1 MVIVLHILLL
11 MKKIQMKKI
20 DLNKLSKLDIILI
33 TLIIFSIGYVI
44 GYFVHKANSTISSPV
59 EIISI
64 DSLNNT
70 NKDIYNK
77 IKQLDSIKNEKV
89 IEVKSLDND
98 STLRL
103 FYQLIGK

>member
-1 MVIVLHILLL
+1 
-11 MKKIQMKKI
+11 MKKI

-44 GYFVHKANSTISSPV
+44 GYFVLKANSTISSPV
-59 EIISI
+59 EMISI

>member
-1 MVIVLHILLL
+1 
-11 MKKIQMKKI
+11 MKKI

-70 NKDIYNK
+70 NKDIHNK

>member
-1 MVIVLHILLL
+1 
-11 MKKIQMKKI
+11 MKKI

-33 TLIIFSIGYVI
+33 TLIIFSIVYVI

-59 EIISI
+59 EMINI

>member
-1 MVIVLHILLL
+1 
-11 MKKIQMKKI
+11 MKKI

-59 EIISI
+59 EMISI

>member
-1 MVIVLHILLL
+1 
-11 MKKIQMKKI
+11 MKKI

-44 GYFVHKANSTISSPV
+44 GYFVHKANSTINSPV
-59 EIISI
+59 EMINI

>member
-1 MVIVLHILLL
+1 
-11 MKKIQMKKI
+11 MKKI

-44 GYFVHKANSTISSPV
+44 GCFVHKANSTISSPV
-59 EIISI
+59 EMISI

>member
-1 MVIVLHILLL
+1 
-11 MKKIQMKKI
+11 MKKI

-44 GYFVHKANSTISSPV
+44 GYFIHKANSTISSPV

-89 IEVKSLDND
+89 IEVKSLDNN

>member
-1 MVIVLHILLL
+1 
-11 MKKIQMKKI
+11 MKKI

-44 GYFVHKANSTISSPV
+44 GYFVHKANSTINSPV
-59 EIISI
+59 EMISI

>member
-1 MVIVLHILLL
+1 
-11 MKKIQMKKI
+11 MKKI

-44 GYFVHKANSTISSPV
+44 GYFIHKANSTISSPV
-59 EIISI
+59 EIIRI

-70 NKDIYNK
+70 NKDIHNK

>member
-1 MVIVLHILLL
+1 
-11 MKKIQMKKI
+11 MKKI

-59 EIISI
+59 EMISI

-103 FYQLIGK
+103 FYQLVGK

>member
-1 MVIVLHILLL
+1 MEYILS
-11 MKKIQMKKI
+11 KKINYF
-20 DLNKLSKLDIILI
+20 NK
-33 TLIIFSIGYVI
+33 
-44 GYFVHKANSTISSPV
+44 STTK
-59 EIISI
+59 
-64 DSLNNT
+64 NYH
-70 NKDIYNK
+70 KDIYNK

>member
-1 MVIVLHILLL
+1 
-11 MKKIQMKKI
+11 MKKI

-77 IKQLDSIKNEKV
+77 IKQLDSIKNEKI

>member
-1 MVIVLHILLL
+1 
-11 MKKIQMKKI
+11 MKKI

-59 EIISI
+59 EVISI

>member
-1 MVIVLHILLL
+1 
-11 MKKIQMKKI
+11 MKKI

-33 TLIIFSIGYVI
+33 TVIIFSIGYVI

-59 EIISI
+59 EMIRI

-70 NKDIYNK
+70 NKDIHNK

>member
-1 MVIVLHILLL
+1 
-11 MKKIQMKKI
+11 MKKI

-77 IKQLDSIKNEKV
+77 TKQLDSIKNEKV

>member
-1 MVIVLHILLL
+1 
-11 MKKIQMKKI
+11 MKKI

-44 GYFVHKANSTISSPV
+44 GYFVHKANSTISTPV
-59 EIISI
+59 EMISI

>member
-1 MVIVLHILLL
+1 
-11 MKKIQMKKI
+11 MKKI

-44 GYFVHKANSTISSPV
+44 GYFVDKANSTISSPV
-59 EIISI
+59 EMISI

>member
-1 MVIVLHILLL
+1 
-11 MKKIQMKKI
+11 MKKI

-44 GYFVHKANSTISSPV
+44 GYFVHKATSTISSPV
-59 EIISI
+59 EMISI

>member
-1 MVIVLHILLL
+1 
-11 MKKIQMKKI
+11 MKKI

-44 GYFVHKANSTISSPV
+44 GYFVHKANSIISSPI

>member
-1 MVIVLHILLL
+1 
-11 MKKIQMKKI
+11 MKKI

-59 EIISI
+59 EITSI

>member
-1 MVIVLHILLL
+1 
-11 MKKIQMKKI
+11 MKKI
-20 DLNKLSKLDIILI
+20 DLNNLSKLDIILI
-33 TLIIFSIGYVI
+33 TLIIFFIGYVI
-44 GYFVHKANSTISSPV
+44 GYFAHKANSTISSPV

-70 NKDIYNK
+70 NKDIYNQ

>member
-1 MVIVLHILLL
+1 
-11 MKKIQMKKI
+11 MKMI

-77 IKQLDSIKNEKV
+77 IKQLDSIKNEKI

>member
-1 MVIVLHILLL
+1 
-11 MKKIQMKKI
+11 MKKI

-59 EIISI
+59 EMISI

-103 FYQLIGK
+103 FYQFIGK

>member
-1 MVIVLHILLL
+1 
-11 MKKIQMKKI
+11 MKKI

-59 EIISI
+59 EIIRI

-70 NKDIYNK
+70 NKDIHNK

>member
-1 MVIVLHILLL
+1 
-11 MKKIQMKKI
+11 MKKI

-70 NKDIYNK
+70 NKDIHNK

-89 IEVKSLDND
+89 IEVKSLDDD

>member
-1 MVIVLHILLL
+1 
-11 MKKIQMKKI
+11 MKKI

-33 TLIIFSIGYVI
+33 MLIIFSIGYVI
-44 GYFVHKANSTISSPV
+44 GYFAHKANNTISSPV
-59 EIISI
+59 EMISI

-70 NKDIYNK
+70 NKDIYNQ

>member
-1 MVIVLHILLL
+1 
-11 MKKIQMKKI
+11 MKKI

-33 TLIIFSIGYVI
+33 TLIIFSIGYVT

-59 EIISI
+59 EMISI

>member
-1 MVIVLHILLL
+1 
-11 MKKIQMKKI
+11 MKKI

-33 TLIIFSIGYVI
+33 TLIIFFIGYVI
-44 GYFVHKANSTISSPV
+44 GYFAHKANSTISSPV
-59 EIISI
+59 KMISI

-70 NKDIYNK
+70 NKDIYNQ
-77 IKQLDSIKNEKV
+77 IKQLDSIKDAKV

>member
-1 MVIVLHILLL
+1 
-11 MKKIQMKKI
+11 MKKI
-20 DLNKLSKLDIILI
+20 DLNKLYKLDIVLI
-33 TLIIFSIGYVI
+33 TLIILSIGYVI
-44 GYFVHKANSTISSPV
+44 GYFVYKANSTISSPV
-59 EIISI
+59 EMISI

>member
-1 MVIVLHILLL
+1 
-11 MKKIQMKKI
+11 MKKI

-44 GYFVHKANSTISSPV
+44 GYFVYKANSTISSPV

>member
-1 MVIVLHILLL
+1 
-11 MKKIQMKKI
+11 MKKI

-44 GYFVHKANSTISSPV
+44 GYFVHKANSTISFPV

>member
-1 MVIVLHILLL
+1 
-11 MKKIQMKKI
+11 MKKI

-59 EIISI
+59 EMISI

-77 IKQLDSIKNEKV
+77 TKQLDSIKNEKV

>member
-1 MVIVLHILLL
+1 
-11 MKKIQMKKI
+11 MKKI

-59 EIISI
+59 EVISI

-89 IEVKSLDND
+89 IEVKNLDND

>member
-1 MVIVLHILLL
+1 
-11 MKKIQMKKI
+11 MKKI

-59 EIISI
+59 EMISI
-64 DSLNNT
+64 DSLNST